1 MRMSRLD
8 GLGVLA
14 GFLAFSG
21 LAIWLVARRAPIVA
35 DLPDLGLV
43 LGADRSSVKVL
54 DLGDGFVELVGEV
67 ESWGEAD
74 EVEEEVA
81 ALPGIAGVVNRLWIV

>member
-1 MRMSRLD
+1 MRLSRSD
-8 GLGVLA
+8 GLGVLM
-14 GFLAFSG
+14 GV
-21 LAIWLVARRAPIVA
+21 LVAGGLVVWLASRRTPPPTG
-35 DLPDLGLV
+35 LPDFAGLLGPH
-43 LGADRSSVKVL
+43 RSSVEVL

-74 EVEEEVA
+74 RIEGEVA